1 MKIREILDKKND
13 ELIIALSYLID
24 KSKSF
29 IYLNPDLEL
38 NNEVSNKIVEIENKI
53 NDGEPLQYALGRWE
67 FYGLDLIVDNR
78 ALIPRFETEILVD
91 YILKSDIKKETIL
104 DIGTGS
110 GAISLS
116 LAKNLENS
124 DIIGVDIENNALS
137 LANENKEKLNLK
149 NVKFLKSD
157 LFSNINTKFD
167 LIVSNPPYISE
178 ADYKCLDKQL
188 FFEPKS
194 ALVGGEDG
202 LDFYKQIIKEAP
214 KYLNEDGHIVFEI
227 GYDQKVAINDLLIKS
242 DFKNIENIKDF
253 NGFDRIIIAK
263 KG

>member
-53 NDGEPLQYALGRWE
+53 NDGEPLQYALGLWE

-167 LIVSNPPYISE
+167 VIVSNPPYISE

-202 LDFYKQIIKEAP
+202 LDFYKEIIKEAP
-214 KYLNEDGHIVFEI
+214 KYLNEGGHIVFEI